1 MADRGAIVRV
11 HHLLA
16 RNSQIEF
23 SDDSSKRLKIQGR
36 GDSTSINM
44 GYNWDPPRSVH
55 EVVEAVLNYDL
66 IYQAYDYSSKALIRY
81 TIFCLAPS
89 PHHITSPFP
98 RVCHDV
104 RYFGNLVENTKAGEK
119 QQLKMFEKFCNDCFA
134 QNAAAGSSG
143 QPPVT
148 YKKFLKVARQVISAE
163 GFSDSSMFTGDIYCG
178 ATNKVEGRRD
188 NTRDNTN
195 NGRRDGDP
203 RKPRDNSD
211 R

>member
-1 MADRGAIVRV
+1 M
-11 HHLLA
+11 
-16 RNSQIEF
+16 
-23 SDDSSKRLKIQGR
+23 
-36 GDSTSINM
+36 
-44 GYNWDPPRSVH
+44 
-55 EVVEAVLNYDL
+55 
-66 IYQAYDYSSKALIRY
+66 
-81 TIFCLAPS
+81 
-89 PHHITSPFP
+89 
-98 RVCHDV
+98 
-104 RYFGNLVENTKAGEK
+104 ENTKAGEK

-195 NGRRDGDP
+195 NSRRDGDP